1 MDNQTAA
8 ASATDA
14 DTGTGAEP
22 VATSSSS
29 QLQVTLS
36 QFLQPPGPGAYEPGP
51 PAQSPPPMATSFS
64 AMSPQQR
71 VTPNF
76 PTTAT
81 TTAPLFTTARINST
95 LPSHRH
101 PVFSP
106 IVNSPHAVT
115 LSATH
120 AEDWSSLQQTQLQ
133 QEQKAAAAFAGAPL
147 RSIYPS
153 LIPPSATD
161 SLPPFLRAIYASSSA
176 ELVTYDALIRAQVAA
191 ELDPVKMANVG
202 VVVGIPFYTE
212 SANIHSVL
220 ITMRDVFQLRRQRA
234 LFIIMGEHARQDCVA
249 SITDCAEI
257 ERGEEWEKES
267 FVCIETMVKPHA
279 KYASKPWTVRALQ
292 IIASLCGPDGAPAAG
307 ADPEAKPAPIGAHLL
322 IMDASVYRNTACRR
336 TRRFAL
342 HQAEPNT
349 LVSSLMTLFL
359 CLVFFVLSFFFFLFL
374 IVWCLFLLLFS
385 FSCFVCC
392 ISFVAFC
399 CCTA

>member
-8 ASATDA
+8 ASAA
-14 DTGTGAEP
+14 GAGAQSGAAP
-22 VATSSSS
+22 IATSHGS
-29 QLQVTLS
+29 QLQVSLS
-36 QFLQPPGPGAYEPGP
+36 QFLQPPGPGVYEPGP
-51 PAQSPPPMATSFS
+51 PAQSPPPMATSLS

-71 VTPNF
+71 VTPSF
-76 PTTAT
+76 PTAGAT
-81 TTAPLFTTARINST
+81 TTATATAAPTLFTTARINST

-120 AEDWSSLQQTQLQ
+120 AEDWSSLQQAQLQ
-133 QEQKAAAAFAGAPL
+133 QEQRAAAAFAGAPL

-153 LIPPSATD
+153 LIPSSATE

-176 ELVTYDALIRAQVAA
+176 ELATYDALIRAQVAA
-191 ELDPVKMANVG
+191 ELDPSKMRNVG

-292 IIASLCGPDGAPAAG
+292 VIASLCGPDGPAAAG
-307 ADPEAKPAPIGAHLL
+307 ADPDAKPVPIGAHLL
-322 IMDASVYRNTACRR
+322 IMDASVAATQHAR
-336 TRRFAL
+336 THRTAL
-342 HQAEPNT
+342 HRFEPNRNRPDCT
-349 LVSSLMTLFL
+349 GSHTHDCVRFFSLCAL
-359 CLVFFVLSFFFFLFL
+359 FVLPL
-374 IVWCLFLLLFS
+374 
-385 FSCFVCC
+385 
-392 ISFVAFC
+392 FC
-399 CCTA
+399 CCLPHCLVIFNSITGN

>member
-1 MDNQTAA
+1 MDNQTATAA

-14 DTGTGAEP
+14 GTGTGTEP
-22 VATSSSS
+22 VATSSGSL
-29 QLQVTLS
+29 LQVTLS

-76 PTTAT
+76 PATTTAT
-81 TTAPLFTTARINST
+81 PAAPLFTTARINST

-153 LIPPSATD
+153 LIPPSATE
-161 SLPPFLRAIYASSSA
+161 SLPPFLRAIYASSSV
-176 ELVTYDALIRAQVAA
+176 ELATYDALIRAQVAN

-292 IIASLCGPDGAPAAG
+292 IIASMCGPDGAPAAG

-322 IMDASVYRNTACRR
+322 IMDASVTAEQHARANPHAALCRIKSNQ
-336 TRRFAL
+336 TRS
-342 HQAEPNT
+342 HPH
-349 LVSSLMTLFL
+349 S
-359 CLVFFVLSFFFFLFL
+359 
-374 IVWCLFLLLFS
+374 
-385 FSCFVCC
+385 
-392 ISFVAFC
+392 
-399 CCTA
+399 